1 MQSLRGTY
9 PIVPTPFQENG
20 ELDLESIGSLA
31 RFMAARG
38 VSGLAILGVMGE
50 AQKLTDAERRQVI
63 ETFRTAFPA
72 DLQLVVGTGAAGT
85 DSAVAFA
92 REAADLGADA
102 LLVAPPP
109 VQNDDVIFAYYQRV
123 GAAVELPIVL
133 HDYPESTKIIM
144 SPWLIA
150 ELHTKIGN
158 IQYIKL
164 EDPPTV
170 AKIAKVRK
178 LAGGMLGV
186 FGALGGMY
194 AFEELDVGALGI
206 MTGFAYPELLVKMQ
220 RLYDAGE
227 RLEAA
232 RLFYAI
238 LPLIRFE
245 FQPGLGVSLR
255 KEILVK
261 RGAIAHATVRHPGG
275 VADRQTLS
283 HLDMILTHMREQQME
298 V

>member
-1 MQSLRGTY
+1 MRTLRATY

-20 ELDLESIGSLA
+20 ALDLESIGSLA
-31 RFMAARG
+31 RFMAERG
-38 VSGLAILGVMGE
+38 VNGLAILGVMGE
-50 AQKLTDAERRQVI
+50 AQKLTDAERRTAI
-63 ETFRTAFPA
+63 ETFRIAFPA
-72 DLQLVVGTGAAGT
+72 NLHLVVGTGAAGT

-123 GAAVELPIVL
+123 SAAVKLPIVL
-133 HDYPESTKIIM
+133 HDYPDSTGILM
-144 SPWLIA
+144 SPRLIA

-170 AKIAKVRK
+170 IKIAKVRR
-178 LAGGMLGV
+178 LAGEKLGF

-206 MTGFAYPELLVKMQ
+206 MTGFAYPELLVTMQ
-220 RLYDAGE
+220 RHYDAGE
-227 RLEAA
+227 RTEAA

-255 KEILVK
+255 KEILVR

-275 VADRQTLS
+275 VADKQTLE
-283 HLDMILTHMREQQME
+283 HLDLILTHMREQGLQ